1 MAKKFTTGFLTGAL
15 ITVATA
21 AAGLFA
27 FKKTVLDPEDQ
38 ETERIEEN
46 RRRANRKSFSAHQG

>member
-15 ITVATA
+15 ITIATA

-38 ETERIEEN
+38 EAERIEEN

>member
-1 MAKKFTTGFLTGAL
+1 MTGAL
-15 ITVATA
+15 ITIATA

-38 ETERIEEN
+38 EAERIEEN